1 LFFFIQSKHDQAAMP
16 ELITVIVA
24 SYNYENFLPQTL
36 DSLIAQTYQEWEAI
50 VVDDGSRD
58 SSVSIIVDYARRD
71 RRIRLIQHP
80 GGINRGLS
88 ATIQLAMSCA
98 EGTWIAFC
106 ESDDWWNPLFL
117 EAALKRSH
125 DDPVAGLV
133 FSDVILEGKS
143 PAMETHCETVRM
155 HFRNGGD
162 ATELYRKLCNAVP
175 SFSCAMVKRD
185 LLRSCDFDAH
195 FAPSLDMWL
204 WAQLVNKT
212 RFSFIDEPLVHW
224 RQHDTSYMK
233 KSVDPA
239 SLEMEA
245 VPEFHRRMKNL
256 FDQGEEPRLS
266 RESSCPGEMMSNKT
280 PMMGHV
286 FGKEPESDLPR
297 SFDVEYYR
305 KSNPDLVGF
314 SDFQLGEHYELHGQS
329 EGRPGAAFALR
340 EQLIR
345 KIAEESSILEIGP
358 FCNPLLTGCNVRYFD
373 VLDQSELKNR
383 ASACGYPHQSAPHI
397 DFVSPSG
404 DLSIVTEIFSAVT
417 SSHCLEHQPDLIRH
431 LQRVGSILHPNG
443 RYYLI
448 IPDKRYCF
456 DHFLPCSMVSDI
468 IEAYMDE
475 RKVHSAS
482 SVIEHCAL
490 ITHNDCAR
498 HWQGDHSDSGNDSH
512 VSKRIRDAM
521 NLFENS
527 SGKYIDV
534 HAWQFTPLSFHKII
548 KLLFELGLIP
558 LSVERVYNTP
568 NGRNEF
574 VAILRNTPL

>member
-1 LFFFIQSKHDQAAMP
+1 MSDLVTI
-16 ELITVIVA
+16 IVA
-24 SYNYENFLPQTL
+24 SYNYEQFLPQTL
-36 DSLIAQTYQEWEAI
+36 DSLLGQSHRDWEAI
-50 VVDDGSRD
+50 VVDDGSKD
-58 SSVSIIVDYARRD
+58 SSVSIIREYAQRD
-71 RRIRLIQHP
+71 SRIRLKQHP

-106 ESDDWWNPLFL
+106 ESDDWWNSLFL
-117 EAALKRSH
+117 ETALKRSH
-125 DDPVAGLV
+125 DDPTAGLV

-143 PAMETHCETVRM
+143 PTMENHCENVRM

-162 ATELYRKLCNAVP
+162 ALELYRRMCNAVP

-204 WAQLVNKT
+204 WAQLVTKT
-212 RFSFIDEPLVHW
+212 RVSFIDEPLVHW

-233 KSVDPA
+233 KSVDPT
-239 SLEMEA
+239 SLEMVA

-256 FDQGEEPRLS
+256 FDQGEEPTLS
-266 RESSCPGEMMSNKT
+266 CELSCSGEKMSNGT
-280 PMMGHV
+280 TMMGHI
-286 FGKEPESDLPR
+286 FGKEPESNFPR
-297 SFDVEYYR
+297 SFDVDYYR
-305 KSNPDLVGF
+305 ESNPDLAGF

-329 EGRPGAAFALR
+329 EGRPGSAFALR
-340 EQLIR
+340 EHLV
-345 KIAEESSILEIGP
+345 KWIATESSVLEIGP
-358 FCNPLLTGCNVRYFD
+358 FCNPLLTGDNIRYFD
-373 VLDQSELKNR
+373 VLDQSGLKNR
-383 ASACGYPHQSAPHI
+383 ASAFGYPQQSTPHI
-397 DFVSPSG
+397 DYVSPNG

-443 RYYLI
+443 HYYLI

-456 DHFLPCSMVSDI
+456 DHFLPCSMVSDV
-468 IEAYMDE
+468 IEAYVDE

-498 HWQGDHSDSGNDSH
+498 HWRGDHSDPSNEGDIL
-512 VSKRIRDAM
+512 KGIRDAM
-521 NLFENS
+521 NLFADS

-534 HAWQFTPLSFHKII
+534 HAWQFTPLSFDKMM
-548 KLLFELGLIP
+548 KLLFGIGLIP
-558 LSVERVYNTP
+558 LAVERVYSTA

-574 VAILRNTPL
+574 VAVLRNAPI